1 MIQVLSSMDIFCF
14 LRTRIRKS
22 LAGYLEN
29 CVLTII
35 EQSSIPLHPER
46 NNMHTKF
53 NHIVSSVRR
62 ALVLSAIL
70 LLTTAVFASKEEK
83 KDASGGKNSSVAIGT
98 ASWYGGSFHGKKT
111 ATGDK
116 FDLNKFT
123 CASNRYPLGTWL
135 RVTNIRNG
143 KSVLVRVNDRMHVRM
158 KRIVDLSKGAAGEI
172 GMISAGVAKVKVEE
186 LGPSLPGTLP

>member
-1 MIQVLSSMDIFCF
+1 
-14 LRTRIRKS
+14 
-22 LAGYLEN
+22 
-29 CVLTII
+29 
-35 EQSSIPLHPER
+35 
-46 NNMHTKF
+46 MHSNI
-53 NHIVSSVRR
+53 NHIISLLRN

-70 LLTTAVFASKEEK
+70 LLTTAGFASKDEK
-83 KDASGGKNSSVAIGT
+83 KDATSGKNASVATGT

-135 RVTNIRNG
+135 KVTNLRNG
-143 KSVLVRVNDRMHVRM
+143 KSVVVRVNDRMHPRM

-172 GMISAGVAKVKVEE
+172 GMISTGVAKVQVEN

>member
-1 MIQVLSSMDIFCF
+1 MEHCCAD
-14 LRTRIRKS
+14 
-22 LAGYLEN
+22 
-29 CVLTII
+29 
-35 EQSSIPLHPER
+35 
-46 NNMHTKF
+46 NNRTKF
-53 NHIVSSVRR
+53 NNPDTGFDSMKTKINYIASSVRK

-70 LLTTAVFASKEEK
+70 LLTSTVFASKEEK
-83 KDASGGKNSSVAIGT
+83 KDAASGKNGSVAIGT

-135 RVTNIRNG
+135 RVTNMRNG
-143 KSVLVRVNDRMHVRM
+143 KSVVVRVNDRMHVRM

-172 GMISAGVAKVKVEE
+172 GMISSGVAKVKVED
-186 LGPSLPGTLP
+186 LGPSLPGKLP